1 MAERSRPVGGATTD
15 RPPIMT
21 VAPPGPAAQQPSPG
35 ERHRAPWTSARGRE
49 RLLQLAFLFPAVAY
63 LLLFF
68 GYPVVQNV
76 LMGFQE
82 YTTATF
88 YTGEAPWVGFA
99 NYGAVLTS
107 PVFDQALLNTALFT
121 VGSIAGQFVIG
132 LAIAVFF
139 QRRFPLSGMLRS
151 LLLLPWLIPLI
162 VSGAV
167 WRWILDQDNGALNR
181 FLGGLGLVGENPGW
195 LTSTSLAL
203 IAVIGVNIW
212 IGIPFNTTILY
223 GGLQDI
229 PEELYEAAALDGA
242 TGWRAFRHVTW
253 PLLRPVVNVVLVLGV
268 VYTIKV
274 LDIILGLTGG
284 GPANATQTI
293 ATQSYHLSFQE
304 FEFGQGAALGNVLIV
319 ISLVFALLYLRANR
333 RAGLG

>member
-1 MAERSRPVGGATTD
+1 
-15 RPPIMT
+15 
-21 VAPPGPAAQQPSPG
+21 
-35 ERHRAPWTSARGRE
+35 
-49 RLLQLAFLFPAVAY
+49 VAY

-68 GYPVVQNV
+68 GYPVLQNV

-107 PVFDQALLNTALFT
+107 AVFDQALLNTVLFT

-139 QRRFPLSGMLRS
+139 QRRFPLSGVLRS

>member
-1 MAERSRPVGGATTD
+1 MAEFATAAPA
-15 RPPIMT
+15 RPPRAA
-21 VAPPGPAAQQPSPG
+21 APPPPAPDRESPWSP
-35 ERHRAPWTSARGRE
+35 RRRE
-49 RLLQLAFLFPAVAY
+49 RLLQLGFLLPAVAY

-68 GYPVVQNV
+68 GYPVVQNAV
-76 LMGFQE
+76 MGFQE
-82 YTTATF
+82 YTTRTF

-99 NYGAVLTS
+99 NYTAVLTS

-121 VGSIAGQFVIG
+121 VGSIAGQFGIG

-139 QRRFPLSGMLRS
+139 QRRFPLSGVLRS

-167 WRWILDQDNGALNR
+167 WRWILDQDNGVLNG
-181 FLGGLGLVGENPGW
+181 FLRGVGLVGENPGW

-223 GGLQDI
+223 GGLQDV

-304 FEFGQGAALGNVLIV
+304 FRFGEGAALGNVLIV
-319 ISLVFALLYLRANR
+319 ISLVFALFYLRANR
-333 RAGLG
+333 KVSAS

>member
-1 MAERSRPVGGATTD
+1 MAEHARPAGTAVTVTRRPVHPDSRP
-15 RPPIMT
+15 
-21 VAPPGPAAQQPSPG
+21 APPPATAQPWWSP
-35 ERHRAPWTSARGRE
+35 RRRE
-49 RLLQLAFLFPAVAY
+49 RLLQLGFLVPAVAY
-63 LLLFF
+63 MLIFF

-76 LMGFQE
+76 TMGFQE
-82 YTTATF
+82 YTTRTF
-88 YTGEAPWVGFA
+88 YTGEAPWVGLE
-99 NYGAVLTS
+99 NYVAVVSSAVFNQAVL
-107 PVFDQALLNTALFT
+107 NTFLFT
-121 VGSIAGQFVIG
+121 VGSIAGQFTIG

-139 QRRFPLSGMLRS
+139 HRRFPLSGVLRS

-167 WRWILDQDNGALNR
+167 WRWILDQDSGALNR
-181 FLGGLGLVGENPGW
+181 FLSGLGLIGGANPGW
-195 LTSTSLAL
+195 LSTTQLAL
-203 IAVIGVNIW
+203 IAVIVVNIW

-223 GGLQDI
+223 GGLQDV

-242 TGWRAFRHVTW
+242 TGWRAFWHVTW

-274 LDIILGLTGG
+274 LDIILALTGG

-293 ATQSYHLSFQE
+293 ATQAYHLSFTE
-304 FEFGQGAALGNVLIV
+304 FQFGQGAAMSNILIV

-333 RAGLG
+333 RAMAR